1 MAELAGRLRER
12 VTLERWVGVADEFGG
27 EAGAWTSE
35 GVLWAEI
42 ASAGHGAGVE
52 AERRV
57 RRQRHRVRVR
67 SAARVDLG
75 CRLGWRGR
83 VLAVLSVERD
93 AGRPD
98 WIELL
103 VEERG

>member
-1 MAELAGRLRER
+1 MAELAGRLCER
-12 VTLERWVGVADEFGG
+12 MALERWVGVADEYGG

-42 ASAGHGAGVE
+42 AASGFGPGVE
-52 AERRV
+52 AEQRT
-57 RRQRHRVRVR
+57 RRQRHRVRLR
-67 SAARVDLG
+67 SAARVDLT
-75 CRLGWRGR
+75 CRLTWRGR
-83 VLAVLSVERD
+83 VLAVLSVEKN
-93 AGRPD
+93 AVRPD